1 MAFLT
6 DFTITTLKMKIF
18 FKLLTIVWCIGCIA
32 CTDTTEK
39 TIAELEEKQ
48 ELFGINKE
56 DSFTDDPRDGG
67 GDRDNPNMDEE

>member
-1 MAFLT
+1 
-6 DFTITTLKMKIF
+6 MKIF

-48 ELFGINKE
+48 ELFGVNKSDIGVPGDEYEE
-56 DSFTDDPRDGG
+56 DPDDTED
-67 GDRDNPNMDEE
+67 

>member
-39 TIAELEEKQ
+39 TIAQLEEKQ
-48 ELFGINKE
+48 ELFGVNKE
-56 DSFTDDPRDGG
+56 DYFTDVSG
-67 GDRDNPNMDEE
+67 GDRDEPDGYEE

>member
-1 MAFLT
+1 
-6 DFTITTLKMKIF
+6 MKIF

-56 DSFTDDPRDGG
+56 DSFTDVSG
-67 GDRDNPNMDEE
+67 GDRDEPDGYEE

>member
-39 TIAELEEKQ
+39 TIAQLEEKQ
-48 ELFGINKE
+48 ELFGVRKGDATTDLGEGVKE
-56 DSFTDDPRDGG
+56 ET
-67 GDRDNPNMDEE
+67 MDED

>member
-1 MAFLT
+1 
-6 DFTITTLKMKIF
+6 MKIF
-18 FKLLTIVWCIGCIA
+18 FKLLTIVWCISCIA

-67 GDRDNPNMDEE
+67 GDRDEPDGYEE